1 MLILW
6 KGTKPKASCVLS
18 KNSTTELH
26 QHSML
31 VLNVSLKQAEACKLH
46 GTVSSKFHRPPP
58 VDWYSAEH
66 SRQCGQ
72 SREATFDGT
81 STRPYVLCT
90 PEKTQSV
97 WTFPQGIPPAVT
109 AKTLWKVSLQWLLY
123 WPQPLLCSL
132 RHSLTLQWPARSWP
146 CWPWRIASPTWR
158 SD

>member
-18 KNSTTELH
+18 KNSTIELH
-26 QHSML
+26 QRSML

-58 VDWYSAEH
+58 VDCYSAEH

-72 SREATFDGT
+72 PREATFDGT

-90 PEKTQSV
+90 PEKNTVSV
-97 WTFPQGIPPAVT
+97 NLPTGDSPQ
-109 AKTLWKVSLQWLLY
+109 L
-123 WPQPLLCSL
+123 
-132 RHSLTLQWPARSWP
+132 
-146 CWPWRIASPTWR
+146 
-158 SD
+158 